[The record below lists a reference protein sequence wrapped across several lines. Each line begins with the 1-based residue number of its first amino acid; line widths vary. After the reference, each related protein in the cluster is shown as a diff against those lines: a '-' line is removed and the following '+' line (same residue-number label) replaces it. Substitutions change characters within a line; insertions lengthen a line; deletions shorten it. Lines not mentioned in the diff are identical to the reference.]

1 MFEAFKLAE
10 RAFDEDEIPVGAVIV
25 KDGKIIGRGYNQ
37 KEKFKNPLKHAELVA
52 IEEACNF
59 IGDWRLNDCEIY
71 VTLKPCSMCLGAIKE
86 TRIKKIVYGIEKNEQ
101 TNLNSD
107 LECII
112 GGVLQKDCLEILQ
125 KFFKKKRNK

>member
-86 TRIKKIVYGIEKNEQ
+86 TRIKK
-101 TNLNSD
+101 
-107 LECII
+107 
-112 GGVLQKDCLEILQ
+112 
-125 KFFKKKRNK
+125 

>member
-86 TRIKKIVYGIEKNEQ
+86 TRIKKIVYGIERNEQ

>member
-86 TRIKKIVYGIEKNEQ
+86 TRIKKIVYGIEKNVQ